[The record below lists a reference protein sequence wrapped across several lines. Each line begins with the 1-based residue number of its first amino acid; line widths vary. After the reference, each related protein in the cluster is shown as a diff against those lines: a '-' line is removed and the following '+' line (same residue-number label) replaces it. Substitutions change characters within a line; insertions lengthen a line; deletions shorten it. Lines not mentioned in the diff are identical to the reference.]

1 MINEKI
7 LAIIP
12 ARGGS
17 KRVPKKNIKSLN
29 GKPLI
34 YYSINSALQSQYIDK
49 VIVSTD
55 NEEIKDVSIRFGAE
69 IVERPNNLA
78 EDESSTID
86 VVFHVLDTL
95 KENSYDPTLIIL
107 IQPTSPLRD
116 NEDIDKAIELFLKS
130 KCDILMSVCETKH
143 PPYWCFK
150 LEEGLLKPIFDNKYL
165 SMRSQDLNKT
175 YQPNG
180 AIFIARPKDLNRNK
194 SFYSENT
201 IPYIM
206 PLEKSVDID
215 DEFDFMIAEF
225 LMQRHQKKKN
235 PPQ

>member
-17 KRVPKKNIKSLN
+17 KRVPKKNIKSLF

-49 VIVSTD
+49 VIVSTED
-55 NEEIKDVSIRFGAE
+55 EEIKDISIQFGAE

-86 VVFHVLDTL
+86 VVFHVLDML
-95 KENSYDPTLIIL
+95 KENSYEPTLIIL

-116 NEDIDKAIELFLKS
+116 NEDIDEAIELFLKS
-130 KCDILMSVCETKH
+130 KCDILMSVCETQH
-143 PPYWCFK
+143 PPFWCLK
-150 LEEGLLKPIFDNKYL
+150 LEEGFLKPIFDNKYL
-165 SMRSQDLNKT
+165 SMRSQDLEKA

-180 AIFIARPKDLNRNK
+180 AIFITRPKDLTINK
-194 SFYSENT
+194 SFYSENA

-225 LMQRHQKKKN
+225 LMQRHQKKN
-235 PPQ
+235 N

>member
-17 KRVPKKNIKSLN
+17 KRVPKKNIKSTN

-55 NEEIKDVSIRFGAE
+55 DEEIKEISIHFGAE
-69 IVERPNNLA
+69 IVERPSNLA
-78 EDESSTID
+78 EDESTTID
-86 VVFHVLDTL
+86 VVFHVLDML
-95 KENSYDPTLIIL
+95 KENSYEPTIIIL

-116 NEDIDKAIELFLKS
+116 IEDIDKAIELFLKS
-130 KCDILMSVCETKH
+130 KCDTLMSVRETKH
-143 PPYWCFK
+143 PPFWCFK
-150 LEEGLLKPIFDNKYL
+150 LEEGLLKTIFDIKYL
-165 SMRSQDLNKT
+165 SIISQDLEKA
-175 YQPNG
+175 YQLNG
-180 AIFIARPKDLNRNK
+180 SIYIARPKVLKRNK

-206 PLEKSVDID
+206 PFEKSIDID

-225 LMQRHQKKKN
+225 LMQKLKKK
-235 PPQ
+235 